1 MNISIQGAMRA
12 ASVGTVWWFLLYA
25 AVAPIA
31 TAEEKPPDWKYSGTN
46 KAESSSEL
54 LAAFYSAGEISR
66 LPDGH
71 VQVRE
76 KLLSNADLLRA
87 FDSMSR
93 EQIDAIRKRIANSY
107 VPPYA
112 LDHKLSEGALVW
124 VVAQEEL
131 ANSARI
137 QPRML
142 GLIEFDCS
150 RRLSRELSMHAAT
163 PENPGSADERSE
175 WRRTPP
181 ESSAASLLAL
191 VCPRN

>member
-1 MNISIQGAMRA
+1 MNTSIHGAMRA
-12 ASVGTVWWFLLYA
+12 ASVETVMWFLLCA
-25 AVAPIA
+25 AFASIA
-31 TAEEKPPDWKYSGTN
+31 AAEEQPPDWKYSGTN

-71 VQVRE
+71 IQVRT
-76 KLLSNADLLRA
+76 KSLGNDDLLRA

-131 ANSARI
+131 ANSASI
-137 QPRML
+137 QPRKL

-150 RRLSRELSMHAAT
+150 KRLSRELGMHVASA
-163 PENPGSADERSE
+163 ESPGSSDETSE

-181 ESSAASLLAL
+181 ESSASSLLAQ